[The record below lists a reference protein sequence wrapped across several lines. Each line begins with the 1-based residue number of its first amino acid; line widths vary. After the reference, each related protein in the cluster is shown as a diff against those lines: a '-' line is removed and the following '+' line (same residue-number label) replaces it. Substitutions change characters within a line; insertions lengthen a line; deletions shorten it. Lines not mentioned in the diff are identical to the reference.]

1 MLNMNF
7 ETKEEGIEELK
18 EGVKLRNQMGGALY
32 WNIVNDDCIKM
43 AEKLLDMGV
52 PKAELEAI
60 LNN

>member
-32 WNIVNDDCIKM
+32 WNIINDDCVRM
-43 AEKLLDMGV
+43 AENLLDMGV

-60 LNN
+60 LNS